1 MINAA
6 AELLVATVW
15 HRRHQPKPHAFRY
28 PSFYLLMDLDRLDA
42 LGKMSFLFSV
52 NRFNLLS
59 FHEKDHGSAGD
70 ECLRDRIANLLA
82 SRFGGWQADRILLLA
97 MPRCLG
103 FAFNPLSVFYA
114 YDANGQLGAIV
125 YEVSNTFGEKHSYV
139 FRMEGSTG
147 EPSPHSCNKRFH
159 VSPFFPLDGNY
170 EFRQRHGESSLNLL
184 IRYFGPNGERRFD
197 AGVKADRRHFATSA
211 LLKQLVRMPLASVG
225 VVVAIHYEALRLW
238 LKRLRVFSWP
248 GKSPE
253 PASYHLV
260 TKDGGI

>member
-1 MINAA
+1 MIDAA

-15 HRRHQPKPHAFRY
+15 HRRHLPKVHAFRY
-28 PSFYLLMDLDRLDA
+28 PSFYLLMDLDQLDA
-42 LGKMSFLFSV
+42 LGKMSPVFSV
-52 NRFNLLS
+52 NRFNLVS

-70 ECLRDRIANLLA
+70 GQLRGRIARLLA
-82 SRFGGWQADRILLLA
+82 DRFDGWQAERILLLA

-114 YDANGQLGAIV
+114 YGADGQLGAIV

-139 FRMEGSTG
+139 FRIADDTS
-147 EPSPHSCNKRFH
+147 EPAVHGCNKRFH
-159 VSPFFPLDGNY
+159 VSPFFPLDGRY
-170 EFRQRHGESSLNLL
+170 EFRQRPGEKILSLL
-184 IRYFGPNGERRFD
+184 IRYFGPSGESRFD
-197 AGVKADRRHFATSA
+197 AGIKAIRRPLATGA

-225 VVVAIHYEALRLW
+225 VVAAIHFEALKLW
-238 LKRLRVFSWP
+238 LKRIPVFTWP
-248 GKSPE
+248 GKAPE